1 MEEPRPEPLI
11 LTLRRSSV
19 LKFQL
24 EVQTGFQD
32 QVLIHVLVRDRT
44 EEVHNPL
51 PGLTLTKVLVL
62 LNYTGSGG
70 VQVQT

>member
-51 PGLTLTKVLVL
+51 PGLTLKKVLVL